1 MGSYYSSQRTGVR
14 GARTQM
20 TNMSQPIGME
30 TQNSFIVRHIDTIQL
45 LQDNTM
51 TYKWINTIPVMNLM
65 QMMVIMN
72 VNVVPSVV
80 AQKVYQVD
88 HQVME

>member
-1 MGSYYSSQRTGVR
+1 
-14 GARTQM
+14 
-20 TNMSQPIGME
+20 MSQPIGME

-80 AQKVYQVD
+80 VQKVYQVD